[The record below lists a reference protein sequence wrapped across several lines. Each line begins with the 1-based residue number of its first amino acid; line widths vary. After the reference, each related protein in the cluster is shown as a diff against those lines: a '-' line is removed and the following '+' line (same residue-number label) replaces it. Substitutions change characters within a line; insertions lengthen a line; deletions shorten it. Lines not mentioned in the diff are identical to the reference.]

1 MKKTILIIAFLMLWA
16 SPVVA
21 QQAAGTRTAE
31 TKGVEGLE
39 AFEGRISLGYRSI
52 QQDGNPAHAGEFD
65 YLKSSAIGALDF
77 EWDPLPHRFVFES
90 YYLNSKDY
98 FAGADYAFK
107 DIVLFNWY
115 TRGLFHNL
123 DHYSFGPDDLTTPSP
138 SFTDLN
144 PGDLYSVEN
153 QLRRGFIRLKTPNF
167 PFHLYAEMRT
177 VDREGTIQQ
186 RFMRG
191 FTGGLDKVSQ
201 SRNIDWNTQEITVGA
216 NSHLGPI
223 EADYSH
229 MEKKFESLDN
239 RVLFDTYAIPGSSPV
254 PHNSTPNLE
263 SSSDTVKIHTMYSGR
278 VVAAGTYTS
287 GDKKNNDSGAKV
299 QYWNAGG
306 DLTLLPVT
314 SVMFVLKYRHY
325 DLDTTNPDTVNNV
338 IPTIPGPVTVNVRD
352 SISSSRDVVSGV
364 LRYRATDRLTL
375 KGEYVTD
382 TTDRTRGTLGSTL
395 VLSPPLPATTP
406 AFWSVPESTT
416 KGTAKIGLTYRV
428 MNKLTVRAD
437 YTYMSV
443 DNPAYDI
450 DPNKS
455 QSARASLTWAPATR
469 ISTLLSYSAVR
480 EKRDELDAPLA
491 GGSRDAKRDQGLASV
506 TFVIGSRSSITA
518 SYAYFQNKVD
528 QTVTYQDGVG
538 AFSLES
544 GIPYA
549 DIAHVGS
556 LALTYAPIDRMNL
569 TASGSRSYS
578 RGNFTLAGTGS
589 VTNVGGIPELSNTKV
604 IDSVYAA
611 GIEMELG
618 RNVGG
623 EIRYQYRQ
631 YDDQLDNAQDG
642 TVKSLLATLS
652 MKW

>member
-31 TKGVEGLE
+31 TKGMEGLE
-39 AFEGRISLGYRSI
+39 AFEGRVSLGYRSI
-52 QQDGNPAHAGEFD
+52 QQDGNTLAGEYE

-90 YYLNSKDY
+90 YYLNTKDY
-98 FAGADYAFK
+98 FAETDYAFK

-123 DHYSFGPDDLTTPSP
+123 NHYSFGPDDLTTPSP

-153 QLRRGFIRLKTPNF
+153 QLRKGFIRLKTPDF
-167 PFHLYAEMRT
+167 PFHLYADMRT

-201 SRNIDWNTQEITVGA
+201 SRHIDWNTQEVRVGA

-223 EADYSH
+223 EVDYSH
-229 MEKKFESLDN
+229 LEKKFESLDN
-239 RVLFDTYAIPGSSPV
+239 KVLYETYAIPGSNPV
-254 PHNSTPNLE
+254 PHHLTPNLE

-278 VVAAGTYTS
+278 VVVGGTYTS
-287 GDKKNNDSGAKV
+287 GDKKNKDSGARA
-299 QYWNAGG
+299 QYSNAGG

-314 SVMFVLKYRHY
+314 SLMFVLKYRHY

-338 IPTIPGPVTVNVRD
+338 TPTGLVTVNVRD
-352 SISSSRDVVSGV
+352 SISSSRDVVSGTV
-364 LRYRATDRLTL
+364 RYRATDRLTL

-382 TTDRTRGTLGSTL
+382 TTDRTRGTLGAN
-395 VLSPPLPATTP
+395 LPAPPANAP
-406 AFWSVPESTT
+406 AFWNVPESST
-416 KGTAKIGLTYRV
+416 KGTAKLGLTYRV
-428 MNKLTVRAD
+428 MNKLSFRAD
-437 YTYMSV
+437 YSYMTV
-443 DNPAYDI
+443 DNPAYDS

-469 ISTLLSYSAVR
+469 INTLLSYSAVR

-491 GGSRDAKRDQGLASV
+491 GGSRDANRDQGLASV

-544 GIPYA
+544 GVPYA

-578 RGNFTLAGTGS
+578 RGNFTVAGTGS
-589 VTNVGGIPELSNTKV
+589 VTNVGGIPELSNMKV

-642 TVKSLLATLS
+642 KVKTLLATLS

>member
-31 TKGVEGLE
+31 TKGMEGLE
-39 AFEGRISLGYRSI
+39 AFEGRVSLGYRSI
-52 QQDGNPAHAGEFD
+52 QQDGNTLAGEYE

-98 FAGADYAFK
+98 FAETDYAFK

-123 DHYSFGPDDLTTPSP
+123 NHYSFGPDDLTTPSP

-144 PGDLYSVEN
+144 PSALYSVEN
-153 QLRRGFIRLKTPNF
+153 QLRKGFIRLKTPDF
-167 PFHLYAEMRT
+167 PFHLYADMRT

-201 SRNIDWNTQEITVGA
+201 SRHIDWNTQEVRVGA

-223 EADYSH
+223 EVDYSH
-229 MEKKFESLDN
+229 LEKKFESLDN
-239 RVLFDTYAIPGSSPV
+239 KVLYDTYAIPGSNPV
-254 PHNSTPNLE
+254 PHNLTPNLE

-278 VVAAGTYTS
+278 VVAGGTYTS
-287 GDKKNNDSGAKV
+287 GDKKNKDSGARA
-299 QYWNAGG
+299 QYSNAGG

-325 DLDTTNPDTVNNV
+325 DLDVTNPDTVNNV
-338 IPTIPGPVTVNVRD
+338 IPTIPVPVNVNVRD
-352 SISSSRDVVSGV
+352 SISSSRDVVSGTV
-364 LRYRATDRLTL
+364 RYRATDRLTL

-382 TTDRTRGTLGSTL
+382 TTDRTRGTLGTTL
-395 VLSPPLPATTP
+395 VISTTPPVNGP
-406 AFWSVPESTT
+406 AFWAVPESTT
-416 KGTAKIGLTYRV
+416 KGTAKIGLAYRV
-428 MNKLTVRAD
+428 MNKLTFRAD
-437 YTYMSV
+437 YSYMTV

-455 QSARASLTWAPATR
+455 QSARASLTWSPATR
-469 ISTLLSYSAVR
+469 INTLLSYSAVR

-538 AFSLES
+538 PFSLES
-544 GIPYA
+544 GVPYA

-589 VTNVGGIPELSNTKV
+589 VTNVGGIPELSNMKV
-604 IDSVYAA
+604 IDNVYAA

-618 RNVGG
+618 RNVGS

-642 TVKSLLATLS
+642 TVKTLLATLS